1 MNRKGILFVISG
13 PSGVG
18 KGTLKESLL
27 SKNPKLKNSI
37 SATTR
42 PARIGEV
49 DGKDYFFLSKDKFQ
63 ELIDNDELL
72 EWATVYSNMYGTPK
86 KFVQE
91 NLENGVDVLLEI
103 DIQGALQVKEKKPDG
118 VFIFLAPPNIE
129 ELANRLI
136 TRGKDS
142 LNSIEERL
150 RACQSEM
157 DYVREYDYLVVN
169 DDIDEAVSIVQA
181 IIIAEGNKIK
191 NIKYEVN

>member
-1 MNRKGILFVISG
+1 MNRRGILFVISG

-27 SKNPKLKNSI
+27 SKNLKLKNSI

-49 DGKDYFFLSKDKFQ
+49 DGKDYFFLSEDKFQ
-63 ELIDNDELL
+63 ELIDNDEFL

-150 RACQSEM
+150 RASQSEM

-169 DDIDEAVSIVQA
+169 DDINEAVSIVQA
-181 IIIAEGNKIK
+181 IIIAEGSKIK